1 MRVDFTTYGVE
12 SQDNGKTG
20 RAGQAAGSGNAT
32 GGVPGG
38 TSSGPSSS
46 TSVQFQDETRFSFDQ
61 TRVQS
66 LQAQALAQP
75 EIREAKVQSLQ
86 QAIGNGEY
94 SVSASQVADALVSA
108 MGGAQN

>member
-1 MRVDFTTYGVE
+1 MTVDFTTSGVE
-12 SQDNGKTG
+12 SPDTGKTG
-20 RAGQAAGSGNAT
+20 RAAQAGGSGNAAGNAPAST
-32 GGVPGG
+32 F
-38 TSSGPSSS
+38 SSPSSAS
-46 TSVQFQDETRFSFDQ
+46 SLDQTPFSFDQ

-94 SVSASQVADALVSA
+94 SVSASQVADAMITAL
-108 MGGAQN
+108 GGAEN